1 MPRGSEGKSLGSV
14 FSDGFVG
21 IHSKVLLAVAGRLA
35 RYEYKPSCFIAL
47 SNQPVLTYAT
57 RAILSIIN

>member
-1 MPRGSEGKSLGSV
+1 MPGGSKGKPLGSV

-21 IHSKVLLAVAGRLA
+21 IHTKVLLVVAGHLA
-35 RYEYKPSCFIAL
+35 QYEYKPSCFIAL